1 MQFRVRN
8 FEWIPRSWV
17 CDSLSF
23 QSKGHNQQCAQRSCL
38 VFARGRT
45 TIKRNARVR
54 VPSIVFLTAS
64 LSSKYFKA
72 SPNRHCLGNADTT
85 TFNTVAKRRWHQAKH
100 DLWSILLLTASR
112 LANKVLWK
120 FENMQF
126 SGVFYVALV
135 RFLEMRCLNGAKQSF

>member
-1 MQFRVRN
+1 MSSEPSGFRSFQEFPTFTREAGIQVVRSPYLYFKGVRISMQFRVRN
-8 FEWIPRSWV
+8 FQWIPRSWV

-100 DLWSILLLTASR
+100 DL
-112 LANKVLWK
+112 
-120 FENMQF
+120 
-126 SGVFYVALV
+126 
-135 RFLEMRCLNGAKQSF
+135 